1 MNKSIDKSNSLES
14 NASYWNSVTLYSQR
28 VMLPDSTTDLS
39 FCCPVSCPSISVSR
53 DFSLIDIAWV
63 IRDIQDG
70 YSQSQAARQR
80 RVDAA
85 VVTKACS
92 ELLRLGN
99 ASLRAQGELRGV
111 RVTEPRAALA
121 ALDIDMASA
130 WQSKF
135 DSWVTHLSTLPIPL
149 LNENV
154 WEAWEDAKWGSYIEV
169 SPKLRAD
176 IWLGFLVSLKFPTT
190 KMVLKREPMSVQEKS
205 DLDACILLSIGQ
217 GGPLTP
223 AVSPRGVRVKPRGDR
238 PDCYLHIAN
247 EDEIVTD
254 HTGAAFETSGLEALM
269 LAIRIASVAVHGK
282 KE

>member
-1 MNKSIDKSNSLES
+1 MSRSIAKSDDLER

-28 VMLPDSTTDLS
+28 AMLPDSTTDLS
-39 FCCPVSCPSISVSR
+39 FCCPVSCPAISVSR
-53 DFSLIDIAWV
+53 VFDLVDIAW
-63 IRDIQDG
+63 IMRDVQDG
-70 YSQSQAARQR
+70 YSQSQAAGQR
-80 RVDAA
+80 RVDVA
-85 VVTKACS
+85 VVAKAFN

-99 ASLRAQGELRGV
+99 ASLRAQGELRSV
-111 RVTEPRAALA
+111 RLTEPRAALA
-121 ALDIDMASA
+121 ALGIDMASV
-130 WQSKF
+130 WQPKF
-135 DSWVTHLSTLPIPL
+135 ESWVTHLSTLPIPL
-149 LNENV
+149 INENV
-154 WEAWEDAKWGSYIEV
+154 WDAWEDAKWGTYIEV
-169 SPKLRAD
+169 SHKLRAD

-238 PDCYLHIAN
+238 PACYLHIAN

-254 HTGAAFETSGLEALM
+254 HTGAAFETSGLESLM

-282 KE
+282 KG